1 MKLYD
6 ISRPIRRGIPVW
18 PGDAPFQLEWN
29 QRLEEGD
36 AVNLSAIRMS
46 VHAGTHVDAPYHF
59 QPGGARMAGVELGAY
74 LGAARVARLD
84 AGSPAITADWVE
96 RVLGNE
102 GVERLLIRTG
112 SWPDP
117 DRFPE
122 DFAHFEPE
130 AARRIAAAGV
140 RLVGTDAPSVDPL
153 DSKELPAH
161 HALGE
166 GGVLILESLLLDE
179 VPDGEYELIALPL
192 RFTETDGSPVR
203 AVLRG

>member
-1 MKLYD
+1 VKLYD

-18 PGDAPFQLEWN
+18 PGDDPFQLDWN
-29 QRLEEGD
+29 QRLEEGA

-46 VHAGTHVDAPYHF
+46 VHAGTHADAPYHF
-59 QPGGARMAGVELGAY
+59 QAGGSRMAEVELEVY
-74 LGAARVARLD
+74 LGAARVAGLVGD
-84 AGSPAITADWVE
+84 ATITARWVE
-96 RVLGNE
+96 EVLGDG

-130 AARRIAAAGV
+130 AARRIAAAGL

-166 GGVLILESLLLDE
+166 GGVHILESLLLDE
-179 VPDGEYELIALPL
+179 VPDGDYELIALPL
-192 RFTETDGSPVR
+192 RLTETDGSPVR

>member
-1 MKLYD
+1 VTLYD

-18 PGDAPFQLEWN
+18 PGDDPFELEWN
-29 QRLEEGD
+29 QRLEDGA

-46 VHAGTHVDAPYHF
+46 VHAGTHADAPYHF
-59 QPGGARMAGVELGAY
+59 QKEGERMAAVPLEVY
-74 LGAARVARLD
+74 LGRARVAAL
-84 AGSPAITADWVE
+84 GGESTITEEWVE
-96 RVLGNE
+96 GVLSG
-102 GVERLLIRTG
+102 GSVERLLIRTG

-122 DFAHFEPE
+122 EFAHFEPA
-130 AARRIAAAGV
+130 AARRIAEAGV

-161 HALGE
+161 HALGA
-166 GGVLILESLLLDE
+166 GGVFILESLLLDE
-179 VPDGEYELIALPL
+179 VPEGEYELIALPL
-192 RFTETDGSPVR
+192 RLVETDGSPVR